1 MKPHSQKCF
10 HEKKVYLNDIVN
22 YEPQQKPNTELEILR
37 SSTQSIL
44 NLKNM
49 SSQNYNI
56 LQSFK
61 KK

>member
-1 MKPHSQKCF
+1 MDSKPVKCF
-10 HEKKVYLNDIVN
+10 HPKKIYVNDIVC
-22 YEPQQKPNTELEILR
+22 YEPKQKPNTEIELLR
-37 SSTQSIL
+37 SSTQSII

-56 LQSFK
+56 LQTFK